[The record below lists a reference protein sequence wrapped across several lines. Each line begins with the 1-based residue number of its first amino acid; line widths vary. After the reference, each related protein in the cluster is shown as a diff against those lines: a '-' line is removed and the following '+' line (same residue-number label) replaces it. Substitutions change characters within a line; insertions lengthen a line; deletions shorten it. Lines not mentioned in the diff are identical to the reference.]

1 MEQRAER
8 ELNTKEEVRNCNAIV
23 NNPLFQM
30 FSTGFDA
37 LTTNTSPLGPVAML
51 VILHSAK

>member
-1 MEQRAER
+1 MEQRTER

-30 FSTGFDA
+30 FSTGFDV
-37 LTTNTSPLGPVAML
+37 LTTNTSPLDPVSSQ
-51 VILHSAK
+51 VTKT